1 MVAEECTEFVYPM
14 AAMVDTPAEELH
26 RDIIVLSVIF
36 GLYRLLE
43 EDLSHRAELKEL
55 ALILYHLVL

>member
-14 AAMVDTPAEELH
+14 AAMEDTPAEELR

-36 GLYRLLE
+36 GLCRLLE
-43 EDLSHRAELKEL
+43 EDLRHRAEMKEL
-55 ALILYHLVL
+55 ALILDPLVL